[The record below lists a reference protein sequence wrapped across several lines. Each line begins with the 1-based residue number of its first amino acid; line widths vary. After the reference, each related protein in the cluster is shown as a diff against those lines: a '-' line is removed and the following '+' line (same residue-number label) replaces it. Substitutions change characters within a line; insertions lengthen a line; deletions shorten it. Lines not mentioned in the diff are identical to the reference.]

1 MDPTKDNLEDT
12 LEELREALR
21 ELKTE
26 EVTNT
31 GAVSGTYGSAD
42 TITLSSLSGPQLY
55 NNTVIGGGYTVGTG
69 MNFPNNVT
77 TNAGPY
83 TVSNGTSGINWGANI
98 TASPW
103 ATTASPTIQLD
114 GEGAD
119 IKINGWSLIDAIQK
133 IEERLNILH
142 PNTELETEWDELKEL
157 GDRYRELEAKL
168 KEQSEMWTKL
178 KSMPPPDSV

>member
-1 MDPTKDNLEDT
+1 LEDT

-42 TITLSSLSGPQLY
+42 TITLSGTGLY
-55 NNTVIGGGYTVGTG
+55 NNNTVIGAGYTVSTG
-69 MNFPNNVT
+69 LGLNYPN
-77 TNAGPY
+77 ALP
-83 TVSNGTSGINWGANI
+83 NGTYTINSTTGINWGANI

-119 IKINGWSLIDAIQK
+119 IKVNGWSLINAIQK

-142 PNTELETEWDELKEL
+142 PNTELEKEWDELKAL

-168 KEQSEMWTKL
+168 KEQGKMWDKL
-178 KSMPPPDSV
+178 KSMPPSDPLY